1 MGIEWLVCPT
11 RSRLEL
17 SLNNMNL
24 YFAYIY
30 HNKMIDVLVVNVI
43 YLGIHTYPL
52 IFSNGSGLL
61 KKGGSRYVHA
71 IFDLFFLARRTTIT
85 IIIG

>member
-1 MGIEWLVCPT
+1 
-11 RSRLEL
+11 
-17 SLNNMNL
+17 
-24 YFAYIY
+24 
-30 HNKMIDVLVVNVI
+30 MIDVLVVNVI